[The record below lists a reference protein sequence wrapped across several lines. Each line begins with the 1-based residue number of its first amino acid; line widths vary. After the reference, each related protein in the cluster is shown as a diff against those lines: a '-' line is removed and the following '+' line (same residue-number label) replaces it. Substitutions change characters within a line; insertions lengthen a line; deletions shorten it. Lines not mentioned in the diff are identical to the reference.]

1 MTEGNSATRHASDG
15 MARVS
20 THHQRRWIAIWFSFS
35 RAIKALNFVCGLI
48 AGLLIM
54 ISAAVIT
61 NEVIW
66 RYYLRRPHTWNLEF
80 NIFLLIGA
88 TFIAANY
95 AQMKRAHVGTEVL
108 QSLMPASWNRIRIL
122 GGDVLSVLLCAF
134 MAVKV
139 WQYSWQAWNEGWATN
154 STWAPPLWIPYSLI
168 GAGLALISLEYFV
181 QIVEEIATG
190 GREGKINEPA

>member
-1 MTEGNSATRHASDG
+1 
-15 MARVS
+15 MAWREVS
-20 THHQRRWIAIWFSFS
+20 PYYERRWVTVWFAFS
-35 RAIKALNFVCGLI
+35 RAVKAINFLCGLI
-48 AGLLIM
+48 AGVLIV
-54 ISAAVIT
+54 ISAVVIT

-108 QSLMPASWNRIRIL
+108 QTLMPPSWNRIRIL
-122 GGDVLSVLLCAF
+122 AGDVLSVLLCAF
-134 MAVKV
+134 MSVKV
-139 WQYSWQAWNEGWATN
+139 WQYTWQAWNEGWATN

-168 GAGLALISLEYFV
+168 GVGLVLISLEYFV
-181 QIVEEIATG
+181 QIAEEIAMG
-190 GREGKINEPA
+190 GKKDKVQ

>member
-1 MTEGNSATRHASDG
+1 MTDGNSAARHAGDG

-20 THHQRRWIAIWFSFS
+20 PSYERRRITIWSAFR
-35 RAIKALNFVCGLI
+35 RAVKAMNLLCGLI
-48 AGLLIM
+48 AGVLVV

-88 TFIAANY
+88 TFLAANY
-95 AQMKRAHVGTEVL
+95 TQMKRAHVGTEVL
-108 QSLMPASWNRIRIL
+108 QTLMPASWNRIRIL
-122 GGDVLSVLLCAF
+122 GGDILSVLLCAF

-139 WQYSWQAWNEGWATN
+139 WQYSWQAWSEGWATN

-168 GAGLALISLEYFV
+168 GIGLSLISLEYFV

-190 GREGKINEPA
+190 GKKGKAR

>member
-1 MTEGNSATRHASDG
+1 MTDGNSGARHAGDS

-20 THHQRRWIAIWFSFS
+20 PSYERRRITIWYGFS
-35 RAIKALNFVCGLI
+35 RAVKAINFLCGLI
-48 AGLLIM
+48 AGVLVV

-88 TFIAANY
+88 TFLAANY

-108 QSLMPASWNRIRIL
+108 QTLMPASWNRIRIL
-122 GGDVLSVLLCAF
+122 AGDVLSVLLCAF

-139 WQYSWQAWNEGWATN
+139 WQYTWQAWNEGWATN
-154 STWAPPLWIPYSLI
+154 STWAPALWIPYSLI
-168 GAGLALISLEYFV
+168 GVGLVLISLEYFV
-181 QIVEEIATG
+181 QIVEEIAMG
-190 GREGKINEPA
+190 GKKDKMQ